1 MSRRCPTW
9 SPWSS
14 LRPWST
20 GWPGVRGKWWPSYV
34 LLCHLTKQEGV
45 EHSLWNSQTETIL
58 RHNIADSVTSISC
71 GLLMT
76 MVGLFSKVLLLIYLF
91 VHFSNKITTCHI
103 MNHRQLVF
111 QPMPGS
117 TLITG
122 SLLFKLCPYFQS
134 VQFKLFAALEWILR
148 FNLVKNFTNMP
159 LTNSTNMPFFHLL
172 HP

>member
-1 MSRRCPTW
+1 MF
-9 SPWSS
+9 
-14 LRPWST
+14 
-20 GWPGVRGKWWPSYV
+20 
-34 LLCHLTKQEGV
+34 
-45 EHSLWNSQTETIL
+45 

-122 SLLFKLCPYFQS
+122 SLLFKLCPYFLS
-134 VQFKLFAALEWILR
+134 VQFKLFAALEWILL
-148 FNLVKNFTNMP
+148 FNLVINPTNI
-159 LTNSTNMPFFHLL
+159 PFFPLDLL
-172 HP
+172 SLMEYICLAKETYHILKGVQLYIIKISCIFQIGRPALEFSLDLGPHCCPC